1 MELLNRMQKN
11 IKTFLKFEAV
21 FVLCI
26 GFVTLLVVVIEN
38 LS

>member
-11 IKTFLKFEAV
+11 IKTVLKFEAV
-21 FVLCI
+21 CVLCL
-26 GFVTLLVVVIEN
+26 GFVTLLDVVIEN